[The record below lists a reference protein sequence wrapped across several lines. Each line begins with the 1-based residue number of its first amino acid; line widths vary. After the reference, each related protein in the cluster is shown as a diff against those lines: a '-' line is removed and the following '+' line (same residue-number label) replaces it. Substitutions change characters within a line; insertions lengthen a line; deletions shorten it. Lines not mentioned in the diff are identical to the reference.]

1 MAKRRLIVRIRT
13 SRAVVLAVL
22 DFYGN
27 VDVLRSPGRNV
38 ESAMALVSRG
48 HVMSFLRVKH
58 DLTVYRKWY
67 SYAF

>member
-1 MAKRRLIVRIRT
+1 MQKVQNGEMT
-13 SRAVVLAVL
+13 SH
-22 DFYGN
+22 
-27 VDVLRSPGRNV
+27 SRNP
-38 ESAMALVSRG
+38 ALVPRG